1 MSIPV
6 GNKAQGGDFFDR
18 EREREEL
25 WRYLEGNHILL
36 SGPRRLGKTSL
47 LQRLAEEADERGWL
61 PMLVDV
67 QGIDT
72 AGAFV
77 TELNRAFPDGSVK
90 GYLRVAGAKIDGLLK
105 RLKKVELKIPGG
117 VGGGLELQALPDTP
131 WARPAQNLQKRLS
144 PIPALILIDEF
155 TVFLEKLLARDRA
168 ETECLLGWLRAWRL
182 GTGVAC
188 RFVFSGSIGF
198 HTLLDRHD
206 PVTSINDAYDFRL
219 RPFRREAALV
229 MLAEEVRRE
238 GWKASEEV
246 LAYLCERAG
255 WLSPFYLNLLLTSA
269 LDAARDRELETG
281 AADRT
286 LRPGD
291 VDDAYDRLLANR
303 SRFSHWYQRL
313 RRDLPQ
319 PELGYALDTLAYTA
333 SSDAGL
339 TRRQLLNRLQKR
351 EPDPDLRARCL
362 DTALLKLEED
372 GYLGNQDQ
380 RFLFLSFPLRDYWKR
395 NHA

>member
-1 MSIPV
+1 
-6 GNKAQGGDFFDR
+6 
-18 EREREEL
+18 
-25 WRYLEGNHILL
+25 
-36 SGPRRLGKTSL
+36 
-47 LQRLAEEADERGWL
+47 
-61 PMLVDV
+61 
-67 QGIDT
+67 
-72 AGAFV
+72 
-77 TELNRAFPDGSVK
+77 
-90 GYLRVAGAKIDGLLK
+90 
-105 RLKKVELKIPGG
+105 
-117 VGGGLELQALPDTP
+117 
-131 WARPAQNLQKRLS
+131 
-144 PIPALILIDEF
+144 
-155 TVFLEKLLARDRA
+155 
-168 ETECLLGWLRAWRL
+168 
-182 GTGVAC
+182 
-188 RFVFSGSIGF
+188 
-198 HTLLDRHD
+198 
-206 PVTSINDAYDFRL
+206 
-219 RPFRREAALV
+219 

-286 LRPGD
+286 LRPVD

-351 EPDPDLRARCL
+351 EPDPDLRVRCL